1 MNAQP
6 HATTEAAPAPD
17 TDATPATCRVADL
30 LWDQDGV
37 ARFRE
42 ACIEAIG
49 HECRCQE
56 GKLCWLIEAALS
68 ADDTVAEMSVTR
80 SQVP

>member
-6 HATTEAAPAPD
+6 HATTEAAPA
-17 TDATPATCRVADL
+17 ACYVVEL
-30 LWDQDGV
+30 LWDEDGI

-56 GKLCWLIEAALS
+56 GKLCWLIKAALS
-68 ADDTVAEMSVTR
+68 SDDTVAEMR
-80 SQVP
+80 GAPSQAP